1 MNVIEISKD
10 NSISDLTDAVV
21 LLLRQGY
28 ELSIQ
33 EDEFTFMVKFDFA
46 EEEISENRLFWLD
59 DEEVELIRNFRFDK
73 KLRASKNEE

>member
-10 NSISDLTDAVV
+10 NSISDLTDAIT

-28 ELSIQ
+28 ELSVQ
-33 EDEFTFMVKFDFA
+33 EDEFTFMIKFDFA

-59 DEEVELIRNFRFDK
+59 DEEVELVKGFRFNK
-73 KLRASKNEE
+73 KLKASKNEE

>member
-10 NSISDLTDAVV
+10 NSISDLTDAIT

-28 ELSIQ
+28 ELSVQ
-33 EDEFTFMVKFDFA
+33 EDEFTFMIKFDFA

-59 DEEVELIRNFRFDK
+59 DEEVELVKGFRFDK
-73 KLRASKNEE
+73 KLKASKNEE